1 MKKFILVSG
10 IMFLI
15 QPILQA
21 QKWDLG
27 NNRQPA
33 RIVQFTP
40 DNKYLVAG
48 GFLKIWNMNNGEM
61 MYNFTKEGD
70 EFTSDLAID
79 SDISNDGRYLAVV
92 KTGRLDIIDL
102 RGRTLAGRINGT
114 KLVAT
119 AISPDNKTLVYT
131 KSYGEMGFYNIPA
144 GQRLSLHK
152 LGRFK
157 PTRMT
162 WSDSGKFI
170 AIGGRDD
177 RIILFDVEKRVVVS
191 TVSLGSNFVW
201 DIEFSTDS
209 KYIGIAMKDGSIKI
223 IDTSTGNIEKSW
235 SAHPGSVFA
244 IAFHPSG
251 RFLVSGGADNNIRIW
266 ELPSGNPVASWK
278 AHTRAV
284 LALAISTDGTML
296 ASGSQ
301 NGPMMGVNDTR
312 VWDLTN
318 RGIGSAIVSQE
329 LAYIRPVLTDLTA
342 NTITDQK
349 RMALIIGNGIY
360 QSGGTLANPENDA
373 NDIGASLQQLG
384 FDVMLYNNLN
394 QEDFKKA
401 IDEFGLRLEE
411 YDVGLFY
418 YAGHGIQVKGN
429 NYLIPVDANLRS
441 ENDVEYDCVNT
452 GRLLAK
458 MEDAGSIT
466 NIVILDACRDNPFER
481 SWRRSTHGMGLAF
494 MTAPAGSLISYATS
508 PGTTAS
514 DGTGKNG
521 LFTTALLEYI
531 DDPGLSVLEMFQ
543 KVRTYVRENS
553 NGEQIPWESTSLEG
567 NFYFKLNQK

>member
-1 MKKFILVSG
+1 M
-10 IMFLI
+10 LI
-15 QPILQA
+15 HPVLHA

-27 NNRQPA
+27 NNRQSA

-40 DNKYLVAG
+40 DNNFLVAG
-48 GFLKIWNMNNGEM
+48 GFLKVWNMSNGEM
-61 MYNFTKEGD
+61 VYNFTKEGD

-79 SDISNDGRYLAVV
+79 SDISNDGKYLAVV
-92 KTGRLDIIDL
+92 KTGRLDIINL

-114 KLVAT
+114 KLIAV
-119 AISPDNKTLVYT
+119 AISPDNKTLVYV
-131 KSYGEMGFYNIPA
+131 KSYGEMGFYNIVT
-144 GQRLSLHK
+144 GKTLSQHK

-157 PTRMT
+157 PTRIT
-162 WSDSGKFI
+162 WSDSGKYI
-170 AIGGRDD
+170 AIGGRSDK
-177 RIILFDVEKRVVVS
+177 IILFDVEKKAIAG
-191 TVSLGSNFVW
+191 TVSLGTSFVW
-201 DIEFSTDS
+201 DIEFSGDS
-209 KYIGIAMKDGSIKI
+209 RYLGVALKDGSIRI
-223 IDTSTGNIEKSW
+223 IDVSSGKIEQSW
-235 SAHPGSVFA
+235 SAHSGSVFA

-251 RFLVSGGADNNIRIW
+251 RFLASGGADNNIRIW
-266 ELPSGNPVASWK
+266 EIPSGNPVTSWK
-278 AHTRAV
+278 AHTKAV
-284 LALAISTDGTML
+284 LAIDISADGTML

-312 VWDLTN
+312 VWELT
-318 RGIGSAIVSQE
+318 RQGIGSPDV
-329 LAYIRPVLTDLTA
+329 IREPVYSKPVLIGVTA
-342 NTITDQK
+342 DAVADQK
-349 RMALIIGNGIY
+349 RLALIIGNGIY
-360 QSGGTLANPENDA
+360 HNGGILANPENDA

-384 FDVMLYNNLN
+384 FDLMLYNNLT

-401 IDEFGLRLEE
+401 IDEFGIRLTN

-429 NYLIPVDANLRS
+429 NYLIPVDANLRT

-481 SWRRSTHGMGLAF
+481 SWRRSTHGLGLAF

-553 NGEQIPWESTSLEG
+553 NGKQIPWESTSLEG
-567 NFYFKLNQK
+567 NFYFKLNHK